1 MAATRPSARATV
13 LRSALLFS
21 PFLAVT
27 LAAFAFILRDTTE
40 EGMSGGS
47 IVGLV
52 LVGLVALLLAYQVGQ
67 SVRDLFSQPVE
78 TTGLVERRWSRSD
91 FFLFRNDYVFV
102 EGNVF
107 RLQPEQF
114 VEVDLGDIVRVVH
127 YPHTATVATIE
138 VVEHAGQQKRP
149 DDG

>member
-27 LAAFAFILRDTTE
+27 LAAFAFILQDTTE

-52 LVGLVALLLAYQVGQ
+52 LVGLVALLLAYQVVQ
-67 SVRDLFSQPVE
+67 SLRDLFSQPVQ
-78 TTGLVERRWSRSD
+78 TTGLVERRWSRND

-114 VEVDLGDIVRVVH
+114 VEVDLGDIVRVAH
-127 YPHTATVATIE
+127 YPHTATVETIE
-138 VVEHAGQQKRP
+138 VVERAGQRTRP